1 MLHCPASGTQGGQG
15 CLAFVLYLPPKKSPA
30 SGRKALTTDA
40 ELWQVAFDAWK
51 VTGKEVGRR
60 ADDSFG
66 TAL

>member
-1 MLHCPASGTQGGQG
+1 MPSQQHRGRT
-15 CLAFVLYLPPKKSPA
+15 VLFSLCALPTAKKES
-30 SGRKALTTDA
+30 RQWQRALTTDA

-51 VTGKEVGRR
+51 VTGKEVGRK